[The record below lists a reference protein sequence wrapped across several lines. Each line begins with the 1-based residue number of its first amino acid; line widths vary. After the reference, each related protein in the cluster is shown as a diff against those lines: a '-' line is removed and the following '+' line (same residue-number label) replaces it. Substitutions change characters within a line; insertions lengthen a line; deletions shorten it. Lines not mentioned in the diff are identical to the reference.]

1 MDPAGIQSLL
11 SAGPYGVAALCVAG
25 VIWQNAQ
32 IGKLYDRLIATEQK
46 HQTDITAVNNQRAAE
61 IATLGKIAATY
72 GSHNA
77 NREP

>member
-46 HQTDITAVNNQRAAE
+46 HQADIAAVNNQRAAE

-72 GSHNA
+72 GKGS
-77 NREP
+77 